1 MKAKRQGTLT
11 KYWGPIKEQKQPSDK
26 PSGNTAKLQNSSI
39 ASLFSEEQEQP
50 TYTRRHTSGKYRKR
64 VAAKK
69 TVWPYM
75 LSIVMIILIAISVVF
90 LYMIHISRD
99 HFFMSIRDKEAPII
113 RVTALDIYN
122 DETVS
127 VMDFVTECDDVTNV
141 KLSFQKEIDYSID
154 GDQIVTIVAVDEAG
168 HKTVKSARLSHVI
181 DSTAPTVVGDAQI
194 RAVRGESISYKKH
207 ISVQDDHDPYP
218 QIEVDNSEVNLEAE
232 GTYPV
237 HYTVTD
243 FCGNSRTFDA
253 QVVVTAPGAESVSD
267 ETLNE
272 FLDTILGQITT
283 DDMDDIHKVWAV
295 YEYVRSIPYS
305 KTDYSFDYR
314 YEGYKILRDQKGDC
328 FGSYSASRLLLERLG
343 YQTLSVESDKVTAN
357 KHFWN
362 MVSIDGGKT
371 FYHFDATHWHEWG
384 TVKPVMCMICDDT
397 LKKISDDH
405 KGTHTHA
412 QAAYPYT
419 PASDMPVPS
428 DIPAIYGEG
437 Y

>member
-1 MKAKRQGTLT
+1 MDAKRQGTLT
-11 KYWGPIKEQKQPSDK
+11 KDWGTKKAQKPTSDK
-26 PSGNTAKLQNSSI
+26 PDGNTAKLQNKV
-39 ASLFSEEQEQP
+39 AVLFSEEQEQP
-50 TYTRRHTSGKYRKR
+50 SYTRRRTSAKHRKHAVVKR
-64 VAAKK
+64 

-113 RVTALDIYN
+113 RVTDLDIYN
-122 DETVS
+122 DEKVT
-127 VMDFVTECDDVTNV
+127 VMDFVTECDDVTKV

-181 DSTAPTVVGDAQI
+181 DTTAPFVVGDAQI
-194 RAVRGESISYKKH
+194 RAVKGESISYKKH
-207 ISVQDDHDPYP
+207 ISVQDDHDPFP

-243 FCGNSRTFDA
+243 FCGNTRTFDA
-253 QVVVTAPGAESVSD
+253 QVVMTAPGAESVSD

-272 FLDTILGQITT
+272 LIDTILGQIIT
-283 DDMDDIHKVWAV
+283 DDMDDLHKVWAV

-305 KTDYSFDYR
+305 KTEYSFDYR

-328 FGSYSASRLLLERLG
+328 FGSYAASRLLLERLG
-343 YQTLSVESDKVTAN
+343 YQTLSVESDKATAN

-384 TVKPVMCMICDDT
+384 SVKPVMCMICDDT

-419 PASDMPVPS
+419 PLTDMPVPS
-428 DIPAIYGEG
+428 DIPAIYGDS

>member
-39 ASLFSEEQEQP
+39 VALFSEEQEQP

-113 RVTALDIYN
+113 RVTDLDIYN